1 MTLQSLAAG
10 LERFSSMFLYLNDVE
25 AGGETLFPEADNS
38 TYRRGANCPGK
49 RNSWHLGCILLKA
62 PAVSLRTG
70 TSILDEHLPTSNAC
84 TQKEEGAMVE
94 DCSAVGGL
102 AVRPKAGTLM
112 LWYNYHPDGT
122 RNTRSIHAGCD
133 VRSGEKWAANIW
145 LNSQGGMSLL
155 SRPEPPESAAPALAT
170 LRAELRQMRLA
181 ALYKRAV
188 QVGVSADDVDAV
200 MDGDNARDS
209 LTAMILEAAQEG
221 GWG

>member
-1 MTLQSLAAG
+1 
-10 LERFSSMFLYLNDVE
+10 
-25 AGGETLFPEADNS
+25 
-38 TYRRGANCPGK
+38 
-49 RNSWHLGCILLKA
+49 
-62 PAVSLRTG
+62 
-70 TSILDEHLPTSNAC
+70 
-84 TQKEEGAMVE
+84 MVE

-112 LWYNYHPDGT
+112 LWYNYHEDGT

-155 SRPEPPESAAPALAT
+155 SRPGSPDSAAPTLAT
-170 LRAELRQMRLA
+170 LRAELREMRLA

-188 QVGVSADDVDAV
+188 QVGVSADDVDAA
-200 MDGDNARDS
+200 MDGENARDS
-209 LTAMILEAAQEG
+209 LTAMILEATQEG

>member
-1 MTLQSLAAG
+1 M
-10 LERFSSMFLYLNDVE
+10 SSSRTTSK
-25 AGGETLFPEADNS
+25 GT
-38 TYRRGANCPGK
+38 K
-49 RNSWHLGCILLKA
+49 RNN
-62 PAVSLRTG
+62 T
-70 TSILDEHLPTSNAC
+70 TSN
-84 TQKEEGAMVE
+84 
-94 DCSAVGGL
+94 
-102 AVRPKAGTLM
+102 GTTI
-112 LWYNYHPDGT
+112 NDTTSNDTHTSDGT